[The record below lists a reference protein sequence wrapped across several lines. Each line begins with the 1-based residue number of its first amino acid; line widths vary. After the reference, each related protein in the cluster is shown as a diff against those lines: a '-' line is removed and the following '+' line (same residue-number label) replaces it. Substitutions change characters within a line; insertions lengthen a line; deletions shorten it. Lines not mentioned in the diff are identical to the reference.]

1 MKGKFSTAQFTKI
14 ALMTAF
20 VSMSSYIVIPL
31 PFTTA
36 SITGQTLAVN
46 LVALVLTPGE
56 TFFTMVCYWLL
67 GLVGA
72 PVFAGGA
79 SGPGKMFGP
88 TGGYYIGFVVAAV
101 LISSLKGQKYD
112 IKKYLLVTVLVGM
125 PVINGMGC
133 IWMKFAAGMTW
144 KAAFAGAV
152 LPFIPLDI
160 VKCAA
165 AVMIARPVQ
174 RAFYMV
180 EDSVGHKNAGPPK
193 AEA

>member
-1 MKGKFSTAQFTKI
+1 MKVKFSTVQITKM
-14 ALMTAF
+14 ALMVAF
-20 VSMSSYIVIPL
+20 VSVASYIVIPL
-31 PFTTA
+31 PFTAA

-88 TGGYYIGFVVAAV
+88 TGGYYIGFVIATV
-101 LISSLKGQKYD
+101 LIAWLKGQKYD
-112 IKKYLLVTVLVGM
+112 IKRYILVMVLVGV
-125 PVINGMGC
+125 PIIDGMGC
-133 IWMKFAAGMTW
+133 VWMKFAAGITW
-144 KAAFAGAV
+144 KAAFAAAV

-160 VKCAA
+160 MKCVAA
-165 AVMIARPVQ
+165 SLIAKPV
-174 RAFYMV
+174 RSAFYAV
-180 EDSVGHKNAGPPK
+180 EAYSGNRRTKTEV
-193 AEA
+193 